1 MATRVFQPNDFN
13 PALKPFSR
21 NTATDFEMNGG
32 VIFCLKP
39 KVRSLVSFNTFCI
52 TKFKRRAI

>member
-1 MATRVFQPNDFN
+1 MAAKVFQPSDFN

-39 KVRSLVSFNTFCI
+39 KVMCLVSFNAFCI